1 VIFAIVTV
9 LHLGYFYLRK
19 ANSFCREA
27 DMIDLKKKCW
37 REKVTAEITVAH
49 MLQVAKEL
57 GTDMTAAEVA
67 AFLNEKGRA
76 QDIWMHMMQA
86 GEDYIKSSL
95 KRSGVG
101 IHSVKQSASRAPL
114 LQ

>member
-1 VIFAIVTV
+1 
-9 LHLGYFYLRK
+9 
-19 ANSFCREA
+19 
-27 DMIDLKKKCW
+27 MIDLKKKCW

-49 MLQVAKEL
+49 VLQFAREA
-57 GTDMTAAEVA
+57 GTNMNAAEVA

-76 QDIWMHMMQA
+76 QVVWTHMMQA

-95 KRSGVG
+95 QGSRVG
-101 IHSVKQSASRAPL
+101 LHTLRRPGARAGA

>member
-1 VIFAIVTV
+1 VIFAIVPKR
-9 LHLGYFYLRK
+9 HPRYFYLRK

-49 MLQVAKEL
+49 MLQVATEL
-57 GTDMTAAEVA
+57 GANMDADAVA

-76 QDIWMHMMQA
+76 QNMWMHMMQA
-86 GEDYIKSSL
+86 GEAYVKSSL
-95 KRSGVG
+95 QGSDVG
-101 IHSVKQSASRAPL
+101 LHSLKQSAPL
-114 LQ
+114 LH